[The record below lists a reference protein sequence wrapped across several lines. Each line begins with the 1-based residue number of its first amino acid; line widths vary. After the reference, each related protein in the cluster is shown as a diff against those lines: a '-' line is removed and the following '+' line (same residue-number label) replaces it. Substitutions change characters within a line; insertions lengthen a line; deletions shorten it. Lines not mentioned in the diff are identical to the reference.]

1 MQDIPVNYLFGLAAF
16 FFTGLGLSFTDADGS
31 TEAAFNQW
39 LYFFYV
45 VPCCG
50 RRPLELVG
58 ASGQPSVEHCRQG

>member
-45 VPCCG
+45 VPAAVAD
-50 RRPLELVG
+50 RLNL
-58 ASGQPSVEHCRQG
+58 